1 MTDYWSKLNG
11 RQRTSKEERFNYIMD
26 TIENQS
32 GNGATGESKDYDE
45 DINEL
50 NNKIASLES
59 TIETLESTID
69 SMDTNIKELQLS
81 VETLSS
87 KQDNVDEIDEI

>member
-1 MTDYWSKLNG
+1 MTNYWSKLKG

-32 GNGATGESKDYDE
+32 DNGATTESKDYDE
-45 DINEL
+45 DITEL

-81 VETLSS
+81 VEALST
-87 KQDNVDEIDEI
+87 QNGDVDDLDEI